1 MTLTQINHGIKTNE
15 RIADKLSKAFR
26 QAFNRHDKNSI
37 ADKLTAIRE
46 RIQDLKETRR
56 YI

>member
-1 MTLTQINHGIKTNE
+1 MTISQVDQGIKTNR

-26 QAFNRHDKNSI
+26 QAYNRHDKNAI

-46 RIQDLKETRR
+46 RIQELTELRR

>member
-1 MTLTQINHGIKTNE
+1 MTTAQIEQGIKANN
-15 RIADKLSKAFR
+15 RIIDKLSRAFR
-26 QAFNRHDKNSI
+26 QALNRHDKNAI

-46 RIQDLKETRR
+46 RTQELTELRR

>member
-1 MTLTQINHGIKTNE
+1 MTISHINQDIKSNR

-26 QAFNRHDKNSI
+26 QAYNRHDKNAI

-46 RIQDLKETRR
+46 RIQELTEIRR

>member
-1 MTLTQINHGIKTNE
+1 MTTTQINNDIKTNE
-15 RIADKLSKAFR
+15 RVADKLSKAFR
-26 QAFNRHDKNSI
+26 QAYNRHDKNAI

-46 RIQDLKETRR
+46 RIAELMELRR